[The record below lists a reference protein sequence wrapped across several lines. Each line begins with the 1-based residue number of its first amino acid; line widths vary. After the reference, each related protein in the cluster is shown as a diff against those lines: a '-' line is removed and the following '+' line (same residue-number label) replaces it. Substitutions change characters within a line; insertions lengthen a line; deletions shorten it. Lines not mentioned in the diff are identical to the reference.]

1 MNKLFVLV
9 FLCFSLNATAQ
20 DLSTSKNTFLNIVFT
35 VSANIPDQLDPKK
48 AILSSAKESARAN
61 QAYLKA
67 LLQEYTVSTLYEE
80 LSTQHNIVLEEKEAL
95 REYTL
100 FSEGMPLVLIPKSA
114 IKKILK
120 KGYET
125 DYFYS
130 FMVSVTKDIFG
141 SASFEV
147 IPEVKTTL
155 KIFDTNR
162 AIVKKIDQKYKE
174 DKAIKKRDF
183 ENGFSKFSDVD
194 MEELAEKLKPA
205 IKECIVGAVKQL

>member
-1 MNKLFVLV
+1 MNKLLVLA
-9 FLCFSLNATAQ
+9 FLCFTIKATAQ
-20 DLSTSKNTFLNIVFT
+20 DFSNSKNTFLNIVFT
-35 VSANIPDQLDPKK
+35 VSANIPNQLDPKK
-48 AILSSAKESARAN
+48 AILPSDKESAHAN

-67 LLQEYTVSTLYEE
+67 LLQEYTVTTLYDE

-130 FMVSVTKDIFG
+130 FMVGVTEDIFG

-155 KIFDTNR
+155 KIFDNKR
-162 AIVKKIDQKYKE
+162 AVVKKIDQKYKE

-194 MEELAEKLKPA
+194 MEELAEKLQPA
-205 IKECIVGAVKQL
+205 IKESIIRAVKQL